1 MSESR
6 NGKDLTIPDL
16 LGVLPLRGT
25 VLFPHAVIPLGAG
38 RPSSVRLIEEAVQ
51 SGQVVGAVM
60 QRDPS
65 EDSPR
70 AAGLHPVGTVM
81 TIHKA
86 LKQPDGTVRLVVQ
99 GLQRFRIVEMI
110 QEAPYFRARIESLP
124 DPAGPAATLEL
135 EALARSTTSLFQ
147 KVVSLS
153 PTLPDELAQL
163 AATAEGPGALADLI
177 AASLLS
183 LPTALKQQLLET
195 IDVTQ
200 RLQTL
205 AA

>member
-51 SGQVVGAVM
+51 SGQVVGAVI

-86 LKQPDGTVRLVVQ
+86 LKQPERTARLVGQ
-99 GLQRFRIVEMI
+99 GLQRFRN
-110 QEAPYFRARIESLP
+110 
-124 DPAGPAATLEL
+124 L
-135 EALARSTTSLFQ
+135 EAIQ
-147 KVVSLS
+147 
-153 PTLPDELAQL
+153 
-163 AATAEGPGALADLI
+163 GG
-177 AASLLS
+177 
-183 LPTALKQQLLET
+183 
-195 IDVTQ
+195 
-200 RLQTL
+200 
-205 AA
+205 